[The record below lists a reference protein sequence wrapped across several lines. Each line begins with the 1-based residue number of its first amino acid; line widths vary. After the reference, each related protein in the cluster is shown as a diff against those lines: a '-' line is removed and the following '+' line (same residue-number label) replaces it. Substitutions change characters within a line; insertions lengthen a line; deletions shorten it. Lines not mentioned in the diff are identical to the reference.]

1 MSKSQTPA
9 LSSFNFTESNLTDT
23 SRLEI
28 GPNIWNLAIIDNID
42 IRDHTYSYGN
52 IFDVTCNTKH
62 AVVRTSLQYKL
73 PHPVE
78 TPIDD
83 SEQILPEPIFSDQF
97 ANEWIEKYDDIFS
110 VLYEENNK
118 DFGMEKINESIRKY
132 IKTGLF
138 QSKTWNELIHITEN
152 ISEIADMKFGE
163 LAKFSITSG

>member
-1 MSKSQTPA
+1 MLQVASHSKCHEHRVHNECISSIVPA
-9 LSSFNFTESNLTDT
+9 

-62 AVVRTSLQYKL
+62 AVVRTSLRYKL

-97 ANEWIEKYDDIFS
+97 AN
-110 VLYEENNK
+110 
-118 DFGMEKINESIRKY
+118 GM
-132 IKTGLF
+132 
-138 QSKTWNELIHITEN
+138 
-152 ISEIADMKFGE
+152 D
-163 LAKFSITSG
+163 